1 MVTTF
6 VYDGREIEVQNGLTT
21 AHLVIDGKPFDSVK
35 GVFKPDKD
43 TLSGTVMG
51 ADGQTHDVSIRLV
64 SDDGIMWKAKCCID
78 GKLHDVRYLL

>member
-6 VYDGREIEVQNGLTT
+6 VYDGHEIEVQNGLAT

-35 GVFKPDKD
+35 GMFKPEKG
-43 TLSGTVMG
+43 TLFGTVTDT
-51 ADGQTHDVSIRLV
+51 DGRGHDVSIQLV
-64 SDDGIMWKAKCCID
+64 SDDGIMWKATCSID